1 MKKFISVLLAVVMIF
16 SIGSVAAFAA
26 ETYEVVFTEFPYDVS
41 PYRNDYVGKY
51 EGYEY
56 GVDYWFTI
64 TNADG
69 TTTDIKGFPYSM
81 QVDAGKVVEF
91 VVNLADYIEPTSV
104 KVMAFPKGTENK
116 DDFYN
121 TVSGEPDGRYY
132 VKSTSIGTYGVAPRE
147 DMTVCLSEFHLYNKA
162 FLYEFPTS
170 EYYKANRL
178 FLTDPDATN
187 IEDRFSY
194 SDRDNTEVIYMNET
208 VFFEVRLPL
217 EDGKTKYNRDTY
229 HVYYTDGNS
238 LLAEKIYLKRPASEK
253 DGTEEIDK
261 KIGHYET
268 ETEWVDIY
276 AVPNIPE
283 DSEIKIANTV
293 TYNISMLGEF
303 LADFDLMNLDSIDL
317 STVDI
322 EPMLGYILRLVNLV
336 VKLLN
341 SFGLNIT
348 LPDLLG

>member
-1 MKKFISVLLAVVMIF
+1 MKKFMSVLLAVIMIF

-26 ETYEVVFTEFPYDVS
+26 ETYEVVFTEFPYDVA

-69 TTTDIKGFPYSM
+69 TTTDVKGFPYSM

-91 VVNLADYIEPTSV
+91 VVTLADYIEPTSV
-104 KVMAFPKGTENK
+104 KVMAFPEGSENK

-121 TVSGEPDGRYY
+121 TVSGEPNGNYY
-132 VKSTSIGTYGVAPRE
+132 VKRTSIGTYGVAPRQ
-147 DMTVCLSEFHLYNKA
+147 DMTVCLSEYHLYNKA
-162 FLYEFPTS
+162 FLFEFPMS
-170 EYYKANRL
+170 EYYTANRL
-178 FLTDPDATN
+178 FLTDPEATN
-187 IEDRFSY
+187 TWDQFSY
-194 SDRDNTEVIYMNET
+194 SEWANTEVIYMNET
-208 VFFEVRLPL
+208 VFFEVRLPI
-217 EDGKTKYNRDTY
+217 EDGKHKYNRETY
-229 HVYYTDGNS
+229 HVYYTDGDS
-238 LLAEKIYLKRPASEK
+238 LLAEKIYLRMPASEK
-253 DGTEEIDK
+253 NGTEEIDK
-261 KIGHYET
+261 RITHYET

-276 AVPNIPE
+276 AIPNMPE
-283 DSEIKIANTV
+283 DAEIKIANTV